1 MPLLLK
7 GDVKMLNEIIEKKRY
22 SFHEGFD
29 TWEEAVKASC
39 KPLIEEG
46 AIEPE
51 YANSIINS
59 IKKFGPYIVIA
70 PNICIP
76 HAQEGKGVNQTAV
89 CFMRTKNPVHFSD
102 DPEHDAN
109 LFFVLAS
116 TDNQRHMENLVN
128 MVGLIEDESIVKKL
142 INSTCVEDLKKI
154 I

>member
-1 MPLLLK
+1 MLK
-7 GDVKMLNEIIEKKRY
+7 EIIEKNRY
-22 SFHEGFD
+22 SFHKGFD
-29 TWEEAVKASC
+29 SWEDAVKASC

-51 YANSIINS
+51 YTDSIIAS

-76 HAQEGKGVNQTAV
+76 HAQEGKGVNETAV
-89 CFMRTKNPVHFSD
+89 CFMRTEEPVHFSD
-102 DPEHDAN
+102 DPEQDAR

-116 TDNQRHMENLVN
+116 TDNERHMQNLVN
-128 MVGLIEDESIVKKL
+128 MVGLIEDQSVVEKL
-142 INSTCVEDLKKI
+142 INSKSIEDLKAI